1 MSAVKT
7 VAAVIQSLQIA
18 VAECQQPGKHPAL
31 ITLLSLAFQIH
42 LALCSH
48 NGFYIVGLTQSFHPH
63 IIIHAQQDVFQI
75 STGEAVFRNL
85 ADAAVFHIRA
95 KDSRKHR
102 TDLGFTLATVALN
115 HHHALSLV
123 GGNQAV
129 ADKLLQSGDVF
140 RMEQPIQKVQPDHR
154 CRCMRIV
161 NNRQTV
167 SHDSRSALGKCAVQ

>member
-1 MSAVKT
+1 LSAVKT

-75 STGEAVFRNL
+75 STGEAVFGNFS
-85 ADAAVFHIRA
+85 DAAVFHIRA
-95 KDSRKHR
+95 EYSGQHR
-102 TDLGFTLATVALN
+102 TNLGFALAAVAFN
-115 HHHALSLV
+115 HHHALPLV
-123 GGNQAV
+123 GRNQTV
-129 ADKLLQSGDVF
+129 AEKLLQSGDVL
-140 RMEQPIQKVQPDHR
+140 RMEQPIQKF
-154 CRCMRIV
+154 
-161 NNRQTV
+161 
-167 SHDSRSALGKCAVQ
+167 